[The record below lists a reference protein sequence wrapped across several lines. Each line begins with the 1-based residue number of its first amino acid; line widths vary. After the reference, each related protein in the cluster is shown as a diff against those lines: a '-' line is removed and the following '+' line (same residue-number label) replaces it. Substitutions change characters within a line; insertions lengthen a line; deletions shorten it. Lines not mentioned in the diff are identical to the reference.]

1 MTQEE
6 IFEKLKEALDYN
18 YLLTDFG
25 GTEVTNI
32 EEYIKAIKFE
42 REFDKQIENSKNER
56 LKAYQEFIKYL
67 ADNSIGD
74 TKYIIEEF
82 NNCTFVSFVG
92 YKKVTK
98 EIIDN
103 DRYIHFIVD
112 EIKLK
117 AKWQPIDNYAVWQI
131 SGYLGDDYSG
141 YMLFPTYDDNEYF
154 CLEYKC

>member
-6 IFEKLKEALDYN
+6 IFEKLKESLDYN

-82 NNCTFVSFVG
+82 NNCTSVRFVG

-103 DRYIHFIVD
+103 DLYIHFIVD
-112 EIKLK
+112 ETKLK